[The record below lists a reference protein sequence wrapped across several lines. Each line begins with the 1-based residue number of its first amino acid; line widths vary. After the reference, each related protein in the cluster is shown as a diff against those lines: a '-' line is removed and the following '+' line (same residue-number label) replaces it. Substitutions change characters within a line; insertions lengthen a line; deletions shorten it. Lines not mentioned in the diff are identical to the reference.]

1 MDRKE
6 RLWATAPSASDL
18 SRPRVA
24 PAHACS
30 GGNHSEVIRSVIRIG
45 DAVDKLG
52 AEALRIDRRKAGVLD
67 RMSDGSPDRSQR
79 ENCLSKRSGR
89 SRFRRR
95 RRRRKT
101 TVSQGGSGRQLY

>member
-1 MDRKE
+1 MGRKE

-30 GGNHSEVIRSVIRIG
+30 GGNHSEVRSVIRIG

-67 RMSDGSPDRSQR
+67 RTSDGSPDRSQR

-95 RRRRKT
+95 RKT
-101 TVSQGGSGRQLY
+101 TVSQGGSGRQLYQAY